1 MEKKPIR
8 IELTEE
14 QKKLI
19 REATGKDASAIELTA
34 EELESR
40 VSPTKLADR
49 LMANKFT
56 KLAE

>member
-14 QKKLI
+14 QKKQI
-19 REATGKDASAIELTA
+19 RDATGKDASAIELTA

-40 VSPTKLADR
+40 VSPVELKSKI
-49 LMANKFT
+49 MANKFT

>member
-34 EELESR
+34 EELEKR
-40 VSPTKLADR
+40 VSPDPLSPR
-49 LMANKFT
+49 NLANKFIVR
-56 KLAE
+56 E

>member
-14 QKKLI
+14 QKKQI
-19 REATGKDASAIELTA
+19 RDATGKDASAIELTA

-40 VSPTKLADR
+40 VSPVELKSKI
-49 LMANKFT
+49 MANKFS

>member
-14 QKKLI
+14 QKKQI
-19 REATGKDASAIELTA
+19 RDATGKDASAIELTA

-40 VSPTKLADR
+40 VSPVELKSKI
-49 LMANKFT
+49 MANKFT
-56 KLAE
+56 KLAD

>member
-14 QKKLI
+14 QKKQI

-40 VSPTKLADR
+40 VSPVELKSKI
-49 LMANKFT
+49 MANKFT